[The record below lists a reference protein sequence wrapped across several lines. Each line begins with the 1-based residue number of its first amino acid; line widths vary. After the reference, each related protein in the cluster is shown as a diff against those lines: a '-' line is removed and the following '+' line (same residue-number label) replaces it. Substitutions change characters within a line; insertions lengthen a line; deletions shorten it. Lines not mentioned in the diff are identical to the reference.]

1 MSNSISATRRALLT
15 SAAIVAL
22 ASAATGC
29 DGSIEGKALPGMT
42 AVDLEKLDYGD
53 FPNEPHDYVYTTSR
67 TSADVYRIESRRM
80 LSYLVSPFEVDK
92 DMSLLESTRLL
103 EVGRSFDDEI
113 LPKAFEPVAD
123 QHHMFAGV
131 STRRSNGSLRA
142 HKGMSIAI
150 LRFPSEN
157 AAQAAANDFDRVL
170 GETAPDRK
178 PLTIPGHS
186 DAKASTRE
194 MKGYLFKNSGQYV
207 IVSSVTWPK
216 ADPHSIAQTL
226 AGLLDQQVPK
236 VEALQPTRPND
247 ILDLPTNP
255 DGILRLAV
263 KSAKTYAT
271 DLSAQNDAFEGSIFD
286 VAGARHLDVD
296 AARMEH
302 VLTEAGVDLVAHIE
316 GTLYRTRDLES
327 AFHLQSA
334 LAQLGD
340 LDQEVPGPP
349 GIADARCVSR
359 DEHHPVFDTN
369 TECIIVHGRYVA
381 RIISWGRGGGR
392 IDPLLYQR
400 TAAQYAILSKAR

>member
-1 MSNSISATRRALLT
+1 MSNSIGTTRRALLT
-15 SAAIVAL
+15 SVTIIAL
-22 ASAATGC
+22 ASTATGC
-29 DGSIEGKALPGMT
+29 AGSIEGRALPGMT
-42 AVDLEKLDYGD
+42 AVDLEKLDYGE
-53 FPNEPHDYVYTTSR
+53 FPNAPHDYVYATSR
-67 TSADVYRIESRRM
+67 TSAEVYRIESRRM
-80 LSYLVSPFEVDK
+80 LSYLVSPYDVDK

-103 EVGRSFDDEI
+103 EGGQSFDDEI

-123 QHHMFAGV
+123 RHHMFAGV

-150 LRFPSEN
+150 LRFPSE
-157 AAQAAANDFDRVL
+157 ASAQAAANDFDRVL
-170 GETAPDRK
+170 GEIAPDRTS
-178 PLTIPGHS
+178 LTIPRHS
-186 DAKASTRE
+186 DVKASTRD
-194 MKGYLFKNSGQYV
+194 MKGYLFKHSGQYV

-216 ADPHSIAQTL
+216 ADPHVIAQTL

-247 ILDLPTNP
+247 ILDLSTNP
-255 DGILRLAV
+255 DGILRLTV
-263 KSAKTYAT
+263 KSAKTSAT
-271 DLSAQNDAFEGSIFD
+271 DLSAKNDAFEGAIFD
-286 VAGARHLDVD
+286 AAGARHLNFD

-334 LAQLGD
+334 LAELGD

-349 GIADARCVSR
+349 GITDARCVSR
-359 DEHHPVFDTN
+359 DQYHPVFDTK

-381 RIISWGRGGGR
+381 KLISWGMAGGR
-392 IDPLLYQR
+392 IDPQLYQR

>member
-1 MSNSISATRRALLT
+1 MNATRRALLA
-15 SAAIVAL
+15 SATIIAL
-22 ASAATGC
+22 ASASAGC
-29 DGSIEGKALPGMT
+29 GGSIEGKALPGM
-42 AVDLEKLDYGD
+42 AVVDLDKLDYGE
-53 FPNEPHDYVYTTSR
+53 FPKEPHDYVYATSR
-67 TSADVYRIESRRM
+67 MDTDVYRIESRRM
-80 LSYLVSPFEVDK
+80 LSYLVSPYDVDK

-103 EVGRSFDDEI
+103 ETGRSFDDEI
-113 LPKAFEPVAD
+113 LPKAFEPVAN

-142 HKGMSIAI
+142 HKAMSVAV
-150 LRFPSEN
+150 LRFPSES
-157 AAQAAANDFDRVL
+157 AAQTAANDFDRVL
-170 GETAPDRK
+170 AETAPDRK
-178 PLTIPGHS
+178 PLTVPGHN
-186 DAKASTRE
+186 DVKASTRDT
-194 MKGYLFKNSGQYV
+194 KGYLFKSSGHYV
-207 IVSSVTWPK
+207 IVSSLTWPK
-216 ADPHSIAQTL
+216 ADPHSIGQTL

-236 VEALQPTRPND
+236 VEALQPTPPND

-263 KSAKTYAT
+263 KSPKTYAT
-271 DLSAQNDAFEGSIFD
+271 DLSAQNDAFKGGIFD
-286 VAGARHLDVD
+286 AAGARHLNVD

-334 LAQLGD
+334 LAELGD
-340 LDQEVPGPP
+340 LDQEVPSPP

-359 DEHHPVFDTN
+359 DQYDPVFDTK

-381 RIISWGRGGGR
+381 RLISWGMSGGR

-400 TAAQYAILSKAR
+400 TAAQYAILSKVQ